1 MALATVQDYITAART
16 LLQDEVVPYRY
27 KDTELAEA
35 LGFAL
40 LDARKMRPD
49 LFLDTNGTVANVGRA
64 TALNT
69 AITMEPMYQR
79 SLVYAIVGNAF
90 LRDEEEASQA
100 QAAGFMNHF
109 VANLLTVQG

>member
-27 KDTELAEA
+27 KDIELAES

-49 LFLDTNGTVANVGRA
+49 LFLETSGLVAGIGRA
-64 TALNT
+64 TPLDTTIAF
-69 AITMEPMYQR
+69 EPMYQR
-79 SLVYAIVGNAF
+79 SLVYAITGYAF

-109 VANLLTVQG
+109 VVSLLTVQG